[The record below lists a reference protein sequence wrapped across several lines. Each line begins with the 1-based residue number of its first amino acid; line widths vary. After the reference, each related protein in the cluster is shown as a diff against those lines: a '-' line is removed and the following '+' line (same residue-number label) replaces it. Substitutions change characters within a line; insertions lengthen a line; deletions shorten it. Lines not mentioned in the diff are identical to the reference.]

1 MPIEWGGRKTR
12 REPVKFSHPF
22 PRQRRMPARFTAAA
36 LLVLVSLA
44 RPLGAQSADSSAARS
59 PFRPLA
65 LPAPNELRTGSGR
78 PGRAYWQ
85 QRADYRIEAT
95 LDPAT
100 AELRGRETIHYVNRS
115 PDALPYLWLF
125 VEQNIC
131 APGSVTNQLDQPP
144 LVFLGSIFDFSCKGF
159 SGGLTLEHVRAGAR
173 DLPTTVVGTTMRVDL
188 PRALA
193 SGAALDLQIGWRFT
207 VPDYGAGRMGRD
219 GTLFE
224 LGQWYP
230 RMAVYDDVRGWNHEP
245 YIGGGEFYLEY
256 GRFDV
261 AITVPATYVVGATGV
276 LRNPEQVLT
285 AGQRA
290 RLARARRS
298 ATPVAII
305 TADEAGHAERTRP
318 ASAGATLT
326 WRFSAD
332 SVRDFAFGAAPDFR
346 WDASAYRTT
355 MVHTLYRPSAPEW
368 EEANRMVRDAVR
380 HYSELWYRY
389 PYPHIT
395 SIEGPIEGMEYPMI
409 TFDPRAPSRE
419 ERQWVLA
426 HELGH
431 QWVPMIVGSNERL
444 YPWMDEGFNTFIDLG
459 NAARY
464 FKGTAYG
471 DSIEVHPLHLYPDH
485 AVPGREQPLMSRPVE
500 AHDLFWTG
508 YQKPA
513 LMMQTLRYEVLGKER
528 FDFAFRQYLRAWA
541 YKHPTPAD
549 FFRIMRD
556 ASGMDLDFFWRDW
569 IYTTARLD
577 QAVDSVATVE
587 GRQKVFLS
595 NRGTMTLPLEMELT
609 FADGGTERVR
619 LPVEMWNLGP
629 SFVYRVRGDRRVTGV
644 LVDPRRV
651 LPDVDRANNRLR

>member
-1 MPIEWGGRKTR
+1 MPSRVTG
-12 REPVKFSHPF
+12 V
-22 PRQRRMPARFTAAA
+22 A
-36 LLVLVSLA
+36 LLALVLAVA
-44 RPLGAQSADSSAARS
+44 RSPRAQTADSAAVS
-59 PFRPLA
+59 PFRPLD
-65 LPAPNELRTGSGR
+65 LPTANDVRTGAGR
-78 PGRAYWQ
+78 PGKGYWQ

-100 AELRGRETIHYVNRS
+100 HELRGRETIHYVNRS
-115 PDALPYLWLF
+115 PDPLPYLWLF

-144 LVFLGSIFDFSCKGF
+144 LVFLGSTFDFSCKGF
-159 SGGLTLEHVRAGAR
+159 EGGLTLDHVRLGPRNLAA
-173 DLPTTVVGTTMRVDL
+173 TVTGTTMRVDL
-188 PRALA
+188 RRPLA
-193 SGAALDLQIGWRFT
+193 PGQFLDLDIGWRFT

-219 GTLFE
+219 GTLYE

-261 AITVPATYVVGATGV
+261 ALTVPADYVVGATGV
-276 LRNPEQVLT
+276 LLNPTEVLT
-285 AGQRA
+285 AAQRA
-290 RLARARRS
+290 RLALARTS
-298 ATPVAII
+298 SVPVAII
-305 TADEAGHAERTRP
+305 TAEEAGQADRRAGGRAVGQSGGTR
-318 ASAGATLT
+318 T

-346 WDASAYRTT
+346 WDASAYRKTL
-355 MVHTLYRPSAPEW
+355 VHTLYRRSAPEW
-368 EEANRMVRDAVR
+368 EEANRMVRDAVEY
-380 HYSELWYRY
+380 YSEQWYPY

-431 QWVPMIVGSNERL
+431 QWMPMIVGSNERL

-464 FKGTAYG
+464 FKGTPYG

-485 AVPGREQPLMSRPVE
+485 AIADREQPLISRPVE
-500 AHDLFWTG
+500 GHDLFWTG

-528 FDFAFRQYLRAWA
+528 FDYAFRQYLRAWA

-549 FFRIMRD
+549 FFRVMRD

-577 QAVDSVATVE
+577 QAVDSVGVADGAEKIFV
-587 GRQKVFLS
+587 S
-595 NRGTMTLPLEMELT
+595 NRGTMTLPLEMDLAYT
-609 FADGGTERVR
+609 DGTTERVR
-619 LPVEMWNLGP
+619 LPVEMWNLGRQ
-629 SFVYRVRGDRRVTGV
+629 FAYRVRGGRQVTRVV
-644 LVDPRRV
+644 VDPRGV
-651 LPDVDRANNRLR
+651 LPDVDRRNNVLRR

>member
-1 MPIEWGGRKTR
+1 VP
-12 REPVKFSHPF
+12 
-22 PRQRRMPARFTAAA
+22 PRVIGVVLLA
-36 LLVLVSLA
+36 LALAGSLS
-44 RPLGAQSADSSAARS
+44 AQTADSAAVS
-59 PFRPLA
+59 PFRPLD
-65 LPAPNELRTGSGR
+65 LPTATDVRTGSGR
-78 PGRAYWQ
+78 PGKGYWQ

-100 AELRGRETIHYVNRS
+100 HELRGREIIHYVNRS
-115 PDALPYLWLF
+115 PDPLPYLWLF

-144 LVFLGSIFDFSCKGF
+144 LVFLGSTFDFSCKGF
-159 SGGLTLEHVRAGAR
+159 AGGLTLDHVRLGLRNLA
-173 DLPTTVVGTTMRVDL
+173 TTVTGTTMRIDL
-188 PRALA
+188 PRPLA
-193 SGAALDLQIGWRFT
+193 AGQFLDLDIAWHFT

-219 GTLFE
+219 GTLYE

-230 RMAVYDDVRGWNHEP
+230 RMVVYDDVRGWNHEP

-261 AITVPATYVVGATGV
+261 TLTVPADYIVGATGV
-276 LRNPEQVLT
+276 LLNPAEVLT
-285 AGQRA
+285 ATQRA
-290 RLARARRS
+290 RLARARSSS
-298 ATPVAII
+298 APVAII
-305 TADEAGHAERTRP
+305 TAEEAGQAGSRSGGTR
-318 ASAGATLT
+318 T

-346 WDASAYRTT
+346 WDASAYRKTL
-355 MVHTLYRPSAPEW
+355 VHTLYRPSAPEW
-368 EEANRMVRDAVR
+368 EEANRMVRDAVQY
-380 HYSELWYRY
+380 YSEQWYPY

-431 QWVPMIVGSNERL
+431 QWMPMIVGSNERL

-464 FKGTAYG
+464 FKGTPYG

-485 AVPGREQPLMSRPVE
+485 AIADREQPLISRPVE
-500 AHDLFWTG
+500 VHDLFWTG

-513 LMMQTLRYEVLGKER
+513 LMMQTLRYEVLGRER
-528 FDFAFRQYLRAWA
+528 FDDAFRQYLRAWA

-549 FFRIMRD
+549 FFRLMRD

-577 QAVDSVATVE
+577 QAVDSVGTAD
-587 GRQKVFLS
+587 GAQKAFLS
-595 NRGTMTLPLEMELT
+595 NRGTMTLPLEMDLT
-609 FADGGTERVR
+609 YADGTTERVR
-619 LPVEMWNLGP
+619 LPVEMWNLGQR
-629 SFVYRVRGDRRVTGV
+629 FAYRVRGGRQVMGV
-644 LVDPRRV
+644 VVDPRGV
-651 LPDVDRANNRLR
+651 LPDVDRKNNSVRR